1 MEDFRNSSEALNWHG
16 SGSVTGSPAVLLPPS
31 LDGESCICPA
41 HLPICMVRSAVM
53 SGTTAFVF
61 KKPLFYLIMVPKP
74 RSSNAINSDMPK
86 RSYEVLPL
94 SEKVSILHLLGNEK
108 KSKLH
113 AGVARIYGKNE
124 SSVKLSHLKRAKVLA
139 TLCHR
144 YLVKLNKALNLYN
157 KTFWERETTFTW
169 YLLHYI
175 VIIVLFII
183 YFCWFHTV
191 PNLEIKLH
199 HRYVC
204 IGKKHSIHRFPQ
216 GPQWMPVQRFRHPLG
231 TLEHIPCG

>member
-16 SGSVTGSPAVLLPPS
+16 SGSVTGSPAVSLPPS
-31 LDGESCICPA
+31 PDGESCICPA

-53 SGTTAFVF
+53 SGTTVFVF

-139 TLCHR
+139 TLCHK

-157 KTFWERETTFTW
+157 KTF
-169 YLLHYI
+169 
-175 VIIVLFII
+175 
-183 YFCWFHTV
+183 
-191 PNLEIKLH
+191 
-199 HRYVC
+199 
-204 IGKKHSIHRFPQ
+204 
-216 GPQWMPVQRFRHPLG
+216 
-231 TLEHIPCG
+231 